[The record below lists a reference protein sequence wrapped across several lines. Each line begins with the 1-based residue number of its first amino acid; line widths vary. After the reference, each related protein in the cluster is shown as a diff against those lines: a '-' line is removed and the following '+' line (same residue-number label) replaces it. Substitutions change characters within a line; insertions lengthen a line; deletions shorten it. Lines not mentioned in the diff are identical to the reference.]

1 MKDSEIFSWIKNQ
14 KEWFVCIDDGI
25 KVEFLIK
32 TRPEEKR
39 IYVLFQESNG
49 SWDWKC
55 NLNFPVTL
63 YDKLKVHRGFAKQYD
78 ICRDEV
84 IRILSEHFEKN
95 PDFEIVV
102 SGWSLGSAIS
112 VLACQD
118 INHHLGVKVT
128 HISFGVP
135 KVCFDKKSRDLVREC
150 INESREYCNRND
162 IVTYMPPIGYYHIH
176 RVDVDKKINPAKIIN
191 PQKYHTNYD
200 EVLQKKGL

>member
-1 MKDSEIFSWIKNQ
+1 MKDSEIFTWIKNQ
-14 KEWFVCIDDGI
+14 KEWIVCEKDGI
-25 KVEFLIK
+25 KVEFLVETK
-32 TRPEEKR
+32 TEEKR

-84 IRILSEHFEKN
+84 IKILTGHYAQH

-118 INHHLGVKVT
+118 INHHLGVRVT

-150 INESREYCNRND
+150 INESREYCNVND
-162 IVTYMPPIGYYHIH
+162 IVTYQPPIGYYHIK
-176 RVDVDKKINPAKIIN
+176 RVDIGDNFNPIKIVN

-200 EVLQKKGL
+200 KVLAEIGL